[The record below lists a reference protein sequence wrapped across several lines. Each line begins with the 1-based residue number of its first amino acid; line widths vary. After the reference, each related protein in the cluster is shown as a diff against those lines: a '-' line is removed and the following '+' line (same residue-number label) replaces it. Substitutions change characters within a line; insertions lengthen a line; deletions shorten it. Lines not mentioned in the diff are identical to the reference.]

1 MVAASIPISNLIRKN
16 STLKDLFLYVYD
28 LSPLEMD
35 LLITLV
41 KKKNAMTLEELTKE
55 ADRDKSTTFRSLQKL
70 VSLGICSKETKITK
84 EGAYRHFYSSIPVE
98 MFKVETE
105 KRVKELEESIHRLMR
120 KFENDLERMVA
131 SFYMQQA

>member
-84 EGAYRHFYSSIPVE
+84 ERAYRHFYSSIPVE